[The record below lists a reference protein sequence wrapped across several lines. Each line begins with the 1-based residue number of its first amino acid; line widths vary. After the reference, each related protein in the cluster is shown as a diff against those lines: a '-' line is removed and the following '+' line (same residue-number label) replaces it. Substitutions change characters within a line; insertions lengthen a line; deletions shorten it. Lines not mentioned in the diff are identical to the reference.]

1 MSQTSDIPTKNTVR
15 AMDELLRQKRVQSP
29 SGADMARFERSFPR
43 RLMAEVARP
52 RGRGAKALKVVGWV
66 TPVVFGAVA
75 VVALGVAYFASPIR
89 ATARWEK
96 AANMREYVL
105 DALEN
110 DAPATSWKLEHALER
125 PVEGSVYP
133 SANAEA
139 ASIATRNL
147 NHF

>member
-1 MSQTSDIPTKNTVR
+1 MTSDIPTKKTVK
-15 AMDELLRQKRVQSP
+15 AMDELLREKRQQMP
-29 SGADMARFERSFPR
+29 SMSAMVHFERSFPR

-66 TPVVFGAVA
+66 TPAVFGAVA

-110 DAPATSWKLEHALER
+110 DAPATSWQVEHALER
-125 PVEGSVYP
+125 PVETSVYP
-133 SANAEA
+133 SANANA
-139 ASIATRNL
+139 ASMATRNL